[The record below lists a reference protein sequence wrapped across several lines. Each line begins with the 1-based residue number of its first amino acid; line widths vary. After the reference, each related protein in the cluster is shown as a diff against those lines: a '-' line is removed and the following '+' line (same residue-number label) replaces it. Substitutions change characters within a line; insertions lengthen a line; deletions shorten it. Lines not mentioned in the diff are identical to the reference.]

1 MCIFLSVLHSWKMPD
16 TKHIYLFQNWIE
28 LFFCD
33 QIWPCWSHA
42 LCQRDINSLCLIW
55 LSAEDSKALCFYLI
69 WGTVWFYS
77 RVYRPVWSIRL
88 IRILHCHLLCRQCFK
103 TSIFLFCQQPLLPQ
117 SHNNLYPTDV
127 ISQSKLSTTL
137 SRRMLLVSRTK
148 KKPCTDLLLSL
159 PVPQS
164 KVRDTGENTVTHKTC
179 SHVLSVLFLSGWFI
193 YTCIR
198 QTSLVIMWHLAVFFS
213 ILRHECRI

>member
-1 MCIFLSVLHSWKMPD
+1 MHFLSVLHSWKMPD

-117 SHNNLYPTDV
+117 SHNNLYPTDM
-127 ISQSKLSTTL
+127 ISQSKLSMTL
-137 SRRMLLVSRTK
+137 IRRMLLVSRTK
-148 KKPCTDLLLSL
+148 KKTLHWPTPLTSCSLKQGEGYRWKHSHSQDMLS
-159 PVPQS
+159 
-164 KVRDTGENTVTHKTC
+164 R
-179 SHVLSVLFLSGWFI
+179 
-193 YTCIR
+193 
-198 QTSLVIMWHLAVFFS
+198 S
-213 ILRHECRI
+213 ICYF

>member
-1 MCIFLSVLHSWKMPD
+1 MHFLSVLHSWKMPD
-16 TKHIYLFQNWIE
+16 TKHISLFQNWKLLL

-33 QIWPCWSHA
+33 QIWPRWSHA

-117 SHNNLYPTDV
+117 SHNNLYPTVV
-127 ISQSKLSTTL
+127 ISQSKLSSTL
-137 SRRMLLVSRTK
+137 RRRMLLVSRTK
-148 KKPCTDLLLSL
+148 KKNLHWPSPLTSCSPKQGEGYRWKHCHAQDMLLRS
-159 PVPQS
+159 
-164 KVRDTGENTVTHKTC
+164 TC
-179 SHVLSVLFLSGWFI
+179 AIFKW
-193 YTCIR
+193 
-198 QTSLVIMWHLAVFFS
+198 LVYIHRYL
-213 ILRHECRI
+213 